1 MSTHLLFLNSVPCR
15 THHFLLTRFAAVVI
29 CCTQYMF
36 PGGISC
42 HTVFLFKM
50 SFRFATFFFLS
61 LLFYLVF
68 GRRGEKIENLTS
80 AILLLELEPST
91 ESNLVILIV
100 LESYTYFA
108 SVQIY
113 LIKLCIIKRFLN
125 LQLHLIYKGL
135 YFDLYKLNS

>member
-1 MSTHLLFLNSVPCR
+1 
-15 THHFLLTRFAAVVI
+15 
-29 CCTQYMF
+29 MF

-100 LESYTYFA
+100 LESYIF
-108 SVQIY
+108 
-113 LIKLCIIKRFLN
+113 C
-125 LQLHLIYKGL
+125 
-135 YFDLYKLNS
+135 